1 MVSSVVA
8 FILGGLCFVI
18 IKCQWKFKEIG
29 KEKHISKKTAAA
41 MKSSNCPV
49 YEDVTPNLMS
59 SHPINT
65 EANIA
70 YGPITY

>member
-8 FILGGLCFVI
+8 FILGGLCIVI
-18 IKCQWKFKEIG
+18 IRKFKEIG
-29 KEKHISKKTAAA
+29 KEKHISKKTAAV

-49 YEDVTPNLMS
+49 YEDVTPNLMP
-59 SHPINT
+59 SHPINNT